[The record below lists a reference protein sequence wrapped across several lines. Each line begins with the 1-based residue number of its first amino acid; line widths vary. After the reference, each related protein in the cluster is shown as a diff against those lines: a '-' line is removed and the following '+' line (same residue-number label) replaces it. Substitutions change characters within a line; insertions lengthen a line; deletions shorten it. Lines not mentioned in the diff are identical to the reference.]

1 MFLNRKIM
9 TSTKN
14 CSDKSDKIEE
24 LAENGYR
31 SDRGRSGLVHFSRF
45 YLHR

>member
-24 LAENGYR
+24 LAELLQKTDSVLIGA
-31 SDRGRSGLVHFSRF
+31 GAGLST
-45 YLHR
+45 